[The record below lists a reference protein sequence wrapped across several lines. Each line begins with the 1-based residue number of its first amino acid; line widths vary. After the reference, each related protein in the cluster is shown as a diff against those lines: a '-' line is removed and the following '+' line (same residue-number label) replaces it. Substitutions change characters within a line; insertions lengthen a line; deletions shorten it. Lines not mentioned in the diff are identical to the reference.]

1 LTRSSRNKYTPVL
14 VALLVLSCFFGWW
27 WQGNA
32 RHGKYRDLL
41 SAFYVMG
48 VVKVNYYQSVSLVNL
63 MKTYWE
69 KGQISGMLKSLN
81 DPYTRF
87 LNRNQYSELK
97 KDTSGSFAGIGI
109 FFIVKEG
116 ELLISKVVTGSP
128 SEKAGLQEGDR
139 IIAIQKVLVK
149 NMSADVAI
157 AKIRG
162 KIGTSVLL
170 LVARGDGKERR
181 ELVFK
186 VQRENITVP
195 TVELNIKQD
204 ALLGRY
210 AFIKITQFAE
220 TTPGDLER
228 DLRKIDRIVDCKALI
243 LDLRANPGGSLDA
256 AIKVASEFIP
266 ADTPIIHVKRR
277 NFPWQVLSAEYFA
290 HRYLPMVVLVNSW
303 SASASE
309 IVSGALK
316 DQKRAV
322 LVGTHTFGKDLIQE
336 VKELPGGTGMT
347 ITIASYLTSGKVNI
361 HKRGVQPDMVVEIP
375 GALDRLLK
383 NGDTVPF
390 KKMNEL
396 QEAEA
401 LRVLRGQVLQ
411 NKNNL
416 AS

>member
-1 LTRSSRNKYTPVL
+1 MTLML
-14 VALLVLSCFFGWW
+14 FIVAVFFGWW

-32 RHGKYRDLL
+32 RHGKFGDIL

-48 VVKVNYYQSVSLVNL
+48 VVKVNYYQPVSLINL

-69 KGQISGMLKSLN
+69 KGKISGMLKSLH

-87 LNRNQYSELK
+87 LTRNEYTELK
-97 KDTSGSFAGIGI
+97 KDTSGSFGGIGI
-109 FFIVKEG
+109 FFIIKEG
-116 ELLISKVVTGSP
+116 ELLISKVVVGSP

-139 IIAIQKVLVK
+139 IIAVQKILVK

-162 KIGTSVLL
+162 KIGTP
-170 LVARGDGKERR
+170 VALRVVRGEGKDRR
-181 ELVFK
+181 ELNFQVK
-186 VQRENITVP
+186 RENIIVP
-195 TVELNIKQD
+195 TVEYNLKQD
-204 ALLGRY
+204 SLMGKY

-220 TTPGDLER
+220 TTPIDLER
-228 DLRKIDRIVDCKALI
+228 DLRKIDKIVDCRALI

-256 AIKVASEFIP
+256 AIKVTSEFIP
-266 ADTPIIHVKRR
+266 AETPVLHVKRR
-277 NFPWQVLSAEYFA
+277 NLPWQVLSAEYFV
-290 HRYLPMVVLVNSW
+290 HRRLPMVVLVDSW

-336 VKELPGGTGMT
+336 VKELPGGTAMT

-361 HKRGVQPDMVVEIP
+361 HKKGVQPDMVVEIP

-383 NGDTVPF
+383 NGDAGPF
-390 KKMNEL
+390 KKMIEL
-396 QEAEA
+396 QEVEA
-401 LRVLRGQVLQ
+401 IRILRQQILQTQ
-411 NKNNL
+411 NKL

>member
-1 LTRSSRNKYTPVL
+1 MAKNSRFKSLSFIGVFL
-14 VALLVLSCFFGWW
+14 VALCFLGWW

-32 RHGKYRDLL
+32 RGGRYRDIF
-41 SAFYVMG
+41 SAFYVMS
-48 VVKVNYYQSVSLVNL
+48 VVKINYYQPVSMVDL

-69 KGQISGMLKSLN
+69 KGQISGMLQSLH

-87 LNRNQYSELK
+87 LDRDQYSELK

-116 ELLISKVVTGSP
+116 ELLISKVVEGSP

-139 IIAIQKVLVK
+139 IIAIGETPVRKI
-149 NMSADVAI
+149 SADVAI

-162 KIGTSVLL
+162 KIGTAVTL
-170 LVARGDGKERR
+170 LVARGDGNKRQ
-181 ELVFK
+181 ELEFK
-186 VQRENITVP
+186 VERDKITVP
-195 TVELNIKQD
+195 TVEMDIRQD
-204 ALLGRY
+204 PLVGKY
-210 AFIKITQFAE
+210 AFIKISQFAE
-220 TTPGDLER
+220 TTPDDLEK
-228 DLRKIDRIVDCKALI
+228 DLRKIDKMIDCKALV

-256 AIKVASEFIP
+256 AIKVVSEFIP
-266 ADTPIIHVKRR
+266 ENTPIIHVKRR
-277 NFPWQVLSAEYFA
+277 NLPWQVLSSEYNA

-316 DQKRAV
+316 DQKRAI

-336 VKELPGGTGMT
+336 VRELPGGTAMT

-361 HKRGVQPDMVVEIP
+361 HKKGVQPDMVVEIP

-383 NGDTVPF
+383 HGDTGPF
-390 KKMNEL
+390 KRMNEL
-396 QEAEA
+396 QESEA
-401 LRVLRGQVLQ
+401 LKILQLHILQRQ
-411 NKNNL
+411 NKL